1 MMKTAT
7 ILDCI
12 KGSAAGLLMSGC
24 RFDFNWVFDGGA
36 PSDVDSDSGGVD
48 RGGGGVRSLLKSFIF

>member
-1 MMKTAT
+1 MTKTAT

-12 KGSAAGLLMSGC
+12 KESAAGLLMSGC

-48 RGGGGVRSLLKSFIF
+48 RGGGGVRRR